1 MRLTGHYPV
10 SQRTQE
16 AIIPGSLD
24 TKCLISL
31 KKRMSCSSSHITD
44 GHWRR
49 IKNSGIRTRRCIS
62 VGCDR
67 VSVVV
72 SKIKNSPVV
81 ADRVWVCWPGKA
93 LRNVELVEMSHAA
106 SDEPSL
112 SLTPSQPKF
121 VMSTRYTSLCC
132 NTFSSRPNTNLMVF
146 SIYYENICIWCFK
159 KISQVYQSM

>member
-1 MRLTGHYPV
+1 MFDKPRKADVLF
-10 SQRTQE
+10 
-16 AIIPGSLD
+16 LF
-24 TKCLISL
+24 
-31 KKRMSCSSSHITD
+31 SHITD

-72 SKIKNSPVV
+72 SKIKNSPVCGCSRQR
-81 ADRVWVCWPGKA
+81 RVWVCWLGKA

-121 VMSTRYTSLCC
+121 VMSARYTSLCC

-146 SIYYENICIWCFK
+146 SIYYENICIWYI
-159 KISQVYQSM
+159 KISQVYLPI